1 MKRYLKKNQLKLKII
16 DLSNNIIPKVMAEEN
31 IGQEFRV
38 KEIDKIRNYF
48 IKEIKQNELISK
60 KHKKIFNILNYIEHL
75 LILSCSFT
83 GYVPISAFVS
93 LVGIPLDVSS
103 SVITIRTSIV
113 TAGIKN
119 YRSMIQKKT

>member
-1 MKRYLKKNQLKLKII
+1 
-16 DLSNNIIPKVMAEEN
+16 MAEEN

-119 YRSMIQKKT
+119 YKSMIQKKT

>member
-16 DLSNNIIPKVMAEEN
+16 DFSNNIVPKDMAEEN
-31 IGQEFRV
+31 IGQKFRV

-60 KHKKIFNILNYIEHL
+60 KHKNIFSILNYIEHL
-75 LILSCSFT
+75 LILACSFT
-83 GYVPISAFVS
+83 GYVPISVFLS
-93 LVGIPLDVSS
+93 LAGIPLDVSS
-103 SVITIRTSIV
+103 SVITIRTTIV

-119 YRSMIQKKT
+119 YKSIIQKKA

>member
-119 YRSMIQKKT
+119 YKSMIQKKT